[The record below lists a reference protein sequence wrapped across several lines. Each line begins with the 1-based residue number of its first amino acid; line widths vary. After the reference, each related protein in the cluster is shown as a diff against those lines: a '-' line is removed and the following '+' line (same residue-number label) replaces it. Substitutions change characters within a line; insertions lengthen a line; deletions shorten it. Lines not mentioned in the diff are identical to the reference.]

1 MAMAAED
8 ETRKLSDIFD
18 EGLDLFNRVSKTDE
32 ATNSSNIQAEI
43 KRSMHL
49 FEDATRLVS
58 LGGLFSSNESVEEVP
73 TSNIKYFLLPALLGT
88 LSLKLCVADRL
99 EVITTA
105 EVYFRDF
112 LQRVKDYGVADIEI
126 PPAVEIPDEDSATD
140 MVNAMHT
147 NRGMDIAAMARQR
160 HAKIER
166 FKQQKELESKLQ
178 TLRKAMDSES
188 VDEDIKRNYFLT
200 MCKSYASQALDELE
214 CLDSEKPLLAHRAK
228 LKKQEA
234 LGKSEDELEREK
246 RPKLTPRRPL
256 MPVIITKDEVQ
267 KRVFGAGYPSLPT
280 LTVQEFYEQRLRDG
294 IWQPPSSQDQS
305 LQNMANDDIKAKQKE
320 EEEVEKEKKVEAD
333 DPEMLAQQRNWD
345 DYKDSHR
352 TGWGNRM
359 NRS

>member
-1 MAMAAED
+1 MAAED

-43 KRSMHL
+43 KKCMHL
-49 FEDATRLVS
+49 LEDATRLVS
-58 LGGLFSSNESVEEVP
+58 LAGLFSSNESVEEVS

-112 LQRVKDYGVADIEI
+112 LQRVKDYGVVDIEI
-126 PPAVEIPDEDSATD
+126 PPPVEIPDEDSATD

-147 NRGMDIAAMARQR
+147 NRGMDLAAMARQR

-166 FKQQKELESKLQ
+166 FKQQKELEVQLQ
-178 TLRKAMDSES
+178 TLQKALDNET
-188 VDEDIKRNYFLT
+188 VDEDVKRDYFLT
-200 MCKSYASQALDELE
+200 MCKSFASQALDELD

-234 LGKSEDELEREK
+234 LGKSEEEHEREK
-246 RPKLTPRRPL
+246 RPKFTPRRPL

-280 LTVQEFYEQRLRDG
+280 FTVQEFYEQRLRDG
-294 IWQPPSSQDQS
+294 IWQPPSSQDTS
-305 LQNMANDDIKAKQKE
+305 LQNLASEGLKAEME
-320 EEEVEKEKKVEAD
+320 EQEKAEKEKKVETD
-333 DPEMLAQQRNWD
+333 DPELLAQQRNWD
-345 DYKDSHR
+345 EYKDTHR
-352 TGWGNRM
+352 TGWGNRA

>member
-1 MAMAAED
+1 MAAED
-8 ETRKLSDIFD
+8 DSKKLSEIFD
-18 EGLDLFNRVSKTDE
+18 EALDVFNRVSKTDE

-43 KRSMHL
+43 KRCMHSL
-49 FEDATRLVS
+49 EDATRLVS
-58 LGGLFSSNESVEEVP
+58 ISGLFSSNESIEEVP

-88 LSLKLCVADRL
+88 LTLKLCVADRL

-112 LQRVKDYGVADIEI
+112 LQRCKDYGVIDTEI
-126 PPAVEIPDEDSATD
+126 PPAVEIPDEESATD

-147 NRGMDIAAMARQR
+147 NRGMDLAAMARQR

-166 FKQQKELESKLQ
+166 FKQQKELEAQLL
-178 TLRKAMDSES
+178 TLRKALDCEN

-200 MCKSYASQALDELE
+200 MCKSFASQALDELD

-234 LGKSEDELEREK
+234 LGKADDHESEK
-246 RPKLTPRRPL
+246 RPKFTPRRPL

-280 LTVQEFYEQRLRDG
+280 LTVQEFYEQRINDG
-294 IWQPPSSQDQS
+294 IWKPPTSQDHS
-305 LQNMANDDIKAKQKE
+305 LQTMANDGLKERME
-320 EEEVEKEKKVEAD
+320 EEENAEKEKKIEAD
-333 DPEMLAQQRNWD
+333 DPETLAQQRSWD
-345 DYKDSHR
+345 EYKDNHR
-352 TGWGNRM
+352 TGWGNRA

>member
-1 MAMAAED
+1 MAAED
-8 ETRKLSDIFD
+8 ENRKLSDIFD

-32 ATNSSNIQAEI
+32 ATNSSNVQAEI
-43 KRSMHL
+43 KKCMHL
-49 FEDATRLVS
+49 LEDATRLVS
-58 LGGLFSSNESVEEVP
+58 LAGIFSSNESVEEVP
-73 TSNIKYFLLPALLGT
+73 TSNIKYFLMPALLGT

-147 NRGMDIAAMARQR
+147 NRGMDVAAMARQR
-160 HAKIER
+160 FAKIER
-166 FKQQKELESKLQ
+166 FKQQKELESQMQ
-178 TLRKAMDSES
+178 TLRKAMENET

-200 MCKSYASQALDELE
+200 MCKSFASQALDELS
-214 CLDSEKPLLAHRAK
+214 CLDSEKPLLAHRAN

-234 LGKSEDELEREK
+234 LGKSEDEHEREK
-246 RPKLTPRRPL
+246 RPKYTPRRPL

-280 LTVQEFYEQRLRDG
+280 MTVQEFYEQRINDG
-294 IWQPPSSQDQS
+294 IWKPPGQGQS
-305 LQNMANDDIKAKQKE
+305 MQNMAAEEADGLKEQIAEQEAAAKE
-320 EEEVEKEKKVEAD
+320 EKVEAD
-333 DPEMLAQQRNWD
+333 DPELLAQARNWD
-345 DYKDSHR
+345 DYKDTHR